1 MTKLRIV
8 FVIFFILLVVPIYR
22 YYLLSIDRE
31 LFIEAA
37 DQRSNSSELNI
48 YPRKKIYDRFG
59 TELAADIIRT
69 TLLFNSQKD
78 KDIAL
83 EVLGGNSTNIFLNT
97 NRRLYLENRLNQ
109 STLKKIMSECNC
121 APIMEPRFKR
131 YYPYGSIYGPIIG
144 FSGTDGGLEGIEKI
158 ENSKL
163 TIKKRKSS
171 FIQSLRGEKLSGQI
185 DDYISVDESEGLN
198 LTLDTNLQ
206 FKLFEEMKKAIVESK
221 AKGGSAVIMNAENGH
236 ILAMVSL
243 PTFNPNDPARVIQR
257 NKVIEDFFEPGSLI
271 KPITLAGAIKLNLI
285 EKDSVID
292 TNPGFIT
299 LSGYKRSEAGGKN
312 FGKLKVSEIIS
323 KSSQVGTAKIS
334 VKFSSEEIRKNLRD
348 FGFNK
353 PIDIEWITN
362 SIGNMIDSPKL
373 YDIDKASLG
382 YGYSVTSNSI
392 QIARAYSVFANEGIM
407 VEPRIYLDSVEK
419 RTRITSKDIA
429 DFILDSLRMT
439 VIEGTADNLIN
450 EKVNIAGK
458 TGTSEKY
465 IEGVG
470 YAEEKY
476 ISSFASIFP
485 YEKPKFIMVVLID
498 EPDPNNYFGGIV
510 SAPVVARLSQFM
522 ERLNYL

>member
-1 MTKLRIV
+1 
-8 FVIFFILLVVPIYR
+8 
-22 YYLLSIDRE
+22 
-31 LFIEAA
+31 
-37 DQRSNSSELNI
+37 
-48 YPRKKIYDRFG
+48 
-59 TELAADIIRT
+59 
-69 TLLFNSQKD
+69 
-78 KDIAL
+78 
-83 EVLGGNSTNIFLNT
+83 
-97 NRRLYLENRLNQ
+97 
-109 STLKKIMSECNC
+109 
-121 APIMEPRFKR
+121 
-131 YYPYGSIYGPIIG
+131 
-144 FSGTDGGLEGIEKI
+144 
-158 ENSKL
+158 
-163 TIKKRKSS
+163 
-171 FIQSLRGEKLSGQI
+171 
-185 DDYISVDESEGLN
+185 
-198 LTLDTNLQ
+198 
-206 FKLFEEMKKAIVESK
+206 
-221 AKGGSAVIMNAENGH
+221 
-236 ILAMVSL
+236 
-243 PTFNPNDPARVIQR
+243 
-257 NKVIEDFFEPGSLI
+257 
-271 KPITLAGAIKLNLI
+271 
-285 EKDSVID
+285 
-292 TNPGFIT
+292 
-299 LSGYKRSEAGGKN
+299 
-312 FGKLKVSEIIS
+312 
-323 KSSQVGTAKIS
+323 
-334 VKFSSEEIRKNLRD
+334 
-348 FGFNK
+348 
-353 PIDIEWITN
+353 
-362 SIGNMIDSPKL
+362 MIDSPKL

>member
-1 MTKLRIV
+1 
-8 FVIFFILLVVPIYR
+8 
-22 YYLLSIDRE
+22 
-31 LFIEAA
+31 
-37 DQRSNSSELNI
+37 
-48 YPRKKIYDRFG
+48 
-59 TELAADIIRT
+59 
-69 TLLFNSQKD
+69 
-78 KDIAL
+78 
-83 EVLGGNSTNIFLNT
+83 
-97 NRRLYLENRLNQ
+97 
-109 STLKKIMSECNC
+109 
-121 APIMEPRFKR
+121 
-131 YYPYGSIYGPIIG
+131 
-144 FSGTDGGLEGIEKI
+144 
-158 ENSKL
+158 
-163 TIKKRKSS
+163 
-171 FIQSLRGEKLSGQI
+171 
-185 DDYISVDESEGLN
+185 
-198 LTLDTNLQ
+198 
-206 FKLFEEMKKAIVESK
+206 MKKAIVESK
-221 AKGGSAVIMNAENGH
+221 AKGGSALIMNAENGH

-271 KPITLAGAIKLNLI
+271 KPITLAGAMKLNLI

-439 VIEGTADNLIN
+439 VMEGTADNLIN